1 MFRNKTAVIG
11 ENQYSFDEN
20 GVATLIKGIDY
31 GRVVVQHVDET
42 GNPIKTDDTFV
53 EKTELEQL
61 LIITSK
67 KEIAKTDFYTK
78 IKRNTRLS
86 LLMASKS
93 TNNSKMSG
101 PTTSSAKQLQEHGS
115 SRWFIK

>member
-1 MFRNKTAVIG
+1 MVSKVGTKVIMGNDITLLLKEKCSEIKTAVIG

-53 EKTELEQL
+53 EK
-61 LIITSK
+61 
-67 KEIAKTDFYTK
+67 
-78 IKRNTRLS
+78 LS
-86 LLMASKS
+86 W
-93 TNNSKMSG
+93 N
-101 PTTSSAKQLQEHGS
+101 
-115 SRWFIK
+115 RF